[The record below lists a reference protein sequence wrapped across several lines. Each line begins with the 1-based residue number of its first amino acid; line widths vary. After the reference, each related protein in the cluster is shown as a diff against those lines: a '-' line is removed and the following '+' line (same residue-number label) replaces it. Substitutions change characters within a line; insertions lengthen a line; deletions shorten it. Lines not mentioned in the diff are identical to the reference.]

1 MTTNRL
7 EATHMIQIMLKY
19 QSPYVAKQMLKDM
32 DFEIAD
38 TTDNESLKESIKMVL
53 GLIDHAK
60 SQVTWKYPDAIDV
73 AVDAEDEKTDDKDEG
88 IPDSNSYRDET
99 YGGDDMELR
108 KKDMTT
114 RLNHTL
120 KRAYKPSK

>member
-38 TTDNESLKESIKMVL
+38 TTDNKSLKESIKMVREL
-53 GLIDHAK
+53 MIDSH
-60 SQVTWKYPDAIDV
+60 D
-73 AVDAEDEKTDDKDEG
+73 
-88 IPDSNSYRDET
+88 R
-99 YGGDDMELR
+99 
-108 KKDMTT
+108 
-114 RLNHTL
+114 
-120 KRAYKPSK
+120 